1 MDVRE
6 NSVREHEIHE
16 QQHYERHKNT
26 VQRLFHIAKLQII
39 WEIFTYS
46 TFFAVTFQNL
56 LSPII
61 IHNILFPSFDFYD
74 ADVFFFFMD
83 YAAICMCI
91 KSKPL

>member
-1 MDVRE
+1 MRADYMMMYSYNRE
-6 NSVREHEIHE
+6 RS
-16 QQHYERHKNT
+16 
-26 VQRLFHIAKLQII
+26 LFITHAYGLSTEVWQCP
-39 WEIFTYS
+39 EIFTYS

-74 ADVFFFFMD
+74 ADVFVWCMD